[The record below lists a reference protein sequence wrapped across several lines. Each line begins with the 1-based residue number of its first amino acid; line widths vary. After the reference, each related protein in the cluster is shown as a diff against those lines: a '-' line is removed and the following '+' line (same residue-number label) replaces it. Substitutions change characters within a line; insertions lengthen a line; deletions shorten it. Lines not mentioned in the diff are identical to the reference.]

1 MKRGLKILF
10 LVGSITLAMSSCS
23 MNDDELVIP
32 EIHNTEIDDPV
43 EADRDDN
50 QVYSKEDG
58 KPLQGRGLLFYS
70 KFK

>member
-1 MKRGLKILF
+1 MKRALKILF

-43 EADRDDN
+43 EADREDN
-50 QVYSKEDG
+50 
-58 KPLQGRGLLFYS
+58 
-70 KFK
+70 